1 MDLYLLKPCVFL
13 RGILA
18 ISSIMDMLSRRC
30 AE

>member
-1 MDLYLLKPCVFL
+1 LYLLKPCVFL